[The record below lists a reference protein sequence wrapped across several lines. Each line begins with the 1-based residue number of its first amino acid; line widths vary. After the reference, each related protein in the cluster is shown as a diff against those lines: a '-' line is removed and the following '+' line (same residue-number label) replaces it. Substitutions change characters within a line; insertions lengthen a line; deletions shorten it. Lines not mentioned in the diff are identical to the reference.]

1 MPTYL
6 IDANLPYRFSLWQ
19 GPQYVHVFDL
29 NDSWTDLQIW
39 DHARRHDLTIVTK
52 DADFSALAMASEPPP
67 RVVHLRIGNL
77 KFQDLHRLL
86 QDLWPQVRSL
96 SETHRLVTVFRDRI
110 EAVR

>member
-1 MPTYL
+1 
-6 IDANLPYRFSLWQ
+6 
-19 GPQYVHVFDL
+19 
-29 NDSWTDLQIW
+29 
-39 DHARRHDLTIVTK
+39 
-52 DADFSALAMASEPPP
+52 MASDPPP

-96 SETHRLVTVFRDRI
+96 SETHRLVTVFRERI